1 MKCRLDRKG
10 EVRERGD
17 VEKQG
22 CRRREMHKRRDAGE
36 EEDRKGRM
44 QESGFAGK
52 EIFRN
57 GGMEEGRMQKEGQQ
71 ELRDSGEKK
80 NMKQHAEEVST
91 KGINV
96 LIVLK
101 LSIDI
106 RKFT

>member
-1 MKCRLDRKG
+1 
-10 EVRERGD
+10 
-17 VEKQG
+17 
-22 CRRREMHKRRDAGE
+22 MHKRRDAGE

-91 KGINV
+91 KGRNV

-106 RKFT
+106 RNLHNINFTVESGLKWP

>member
-1 MKCRLDRKG
+1 
-10 EVRERGD
+10 
-17 VEKQG
+17 
-22 CRRREMHKRRDAGE
+22 MHKRRDAGE

-71 ELRDSGEKK
+71 ELRDSGENK

>member
-1 MKCRLDRKG
+1 M
-10 EVRERGD
+10 RERGD

-71 ELRDSGEKK
+71 ELRDSEAACRGGKHERNKCP
-80 NMKQHAEEVST
+80 NRFESEH
-91 KGINV
+91 
-96 LIVLK
+96 
-101 LSIDI
+101 
-106 RKFT
+106 